1 VVRTSTSE
9 TKDSARRRSCHR
21 WVRGWA
27 GEASDEIDRGLTAFA
42 RSPNSGLIVT
52 ASALAVVHR
61 DLIITLAARLRLP
74 AVYYDRYFVTTGS
87 YGSNGSRPRV
97 RVGVTM
103 VGAAEATR
111 LAPPVFQ
118 DIKTQ
123 NHAPKKKP
131 RPMFGV
137 HVMRCGAQASSSP
150 GIAIG
155 EIP

>member
-1 VVRTSTSE
+1 MELNFEGRTALVTGASQGIGRTTARMLAMAGVNVVAV
-9 TKDSARRRSCHR
+9 ARR
-21 WVRGWA
+21 VALVEDVAKDVAGRG
-27 GEASDEIDRGLTAFA
+27 RGK
-42 RSPNSGLIVT
+42 
-52 ASALAVVHR
+52 
-61 DLIITLAARLRLP
+61 IIPLKADF
-74 AVYYDRYFVTTGS
+74 YDQDA
-87 YGSNGSRPRV
+87 PERV
-97 RVGVTM
+97 
-103 VGAAEATR
+103 AAEATR